1 MDDNQHDD
9 SLKQLWGLI
18 LGGSSGFGLAS
29 AQKLAS
35 KGMNLVVLYREQM
48 LQAQKTEQA
57 FHEWEMA
64 YGVQVVGLNANAL
77 DTSSRQTCMDTI
89 ENKLPK
95 RSIKVLVHSIARG
108 HLKPLIA
115 PLESEHL
122 PGGSPPLTTEDISLT
137 SYAMANSLLDWVRA
151 LLEAELFHDDGR
163 VIGLT
168 SEGAHKHWPGYAA
181 VSIAKASL
189 ESLATYMAVE
199 FARHGLKTNLIQ
211 AGVTET
217 PSLKR
222 IPGSETLIRVAA
234 GRNPMGRLTQT
245 GDVADVIYLLCRP
258 ESFWINGALIHV
270 DGGEHCC

>member
-1 MDDNQHDD
+1 MDDNQRDD
-9 SLKQLWGLI
+9 ALKQLWALI

-29 AQKLAS
+29 AEKLAS
-35 KGMNLVVLYREQM
+35 RGMNLVVLYREQM
-48 LQAQKTEQA
+48 LQAKKTESA
-57 FHEWEMA
+57 FREWETA
-64 YGVQVVGLNANAL
+64 YGIEVIGLNANAL
-77 DTSSRQTCMDTI
+77 DTLSRQSAMDTI
-89 ENKLPK
+89 KNKLPK
-95 RSIKVLVHSIARG
+95 RSVKVLIHSIARG
-108 HLKPLIA
+108 HLKPLAA
-115 PLESEHL
+115 PAENVYPTL
-122 PGGSPPLTTEDISLT
+122 LTTEDISLT
-137 SYAMANSLLDWVRA
+137 SYAMANSLLDWVRD
-151 LLEAELFHDDGR
+151 LLQAELFNADGR

-168 SEGAHKHWPGYAA
+168 SEGAHKHWQGYAA

-222 IPGSETLIRVAA
+222 IPGSENLVRVAA
-234 GRNPMGRLTQT
+234 SRNPMGRLTQT
-245 GDVADVIYLLCRP
+245 SDVADVVYLLCRQ